1 MTLWAIVP
9 VKPLRRGKS
18 RLAGTLTED
27 ERAELNRLLLERTLK
42 TLTDLKEVEQVLV
55 VSRDSSALA
64 IARDLGARTV
74 QEDGA
79 PHLNTAL
86 KRATVIAQVYASRGV
101 LVLPADLPLVTRE
114 DILALLKQ
122 AMDPPVV
129 VIAPDRHKKGTNAL
143 LLSPANLIEYDFGGD
158 SFKRHCERARKA
170 GARLEIVDLPSLG
183 LDLDLPEDLELVRKL
198 EALNAQK

>member
-18 RLAGTLTED
+18 RLSGALSED
-27 ERAELNRLLLERTLK
+27 ERVNLNRFLLEHTLK
-42 TLTDLKEVEQVLV
+42 TLIELEEVDQVLV
-55 VSRDSSALA
+55 VSRDSSVLA
-64 IARDLGARTV
+64 IARDMGARTV

-79 PHLNTAL
+79 PALNTAL

-101 LVLPADLPLVTRE
+101 LVVPADLPLLSRE
-114 DILALLKQ
+114 ALLTLLDR
-122 AMDPPVV
+122 AINPPVI

-143 LLSPANLIEYDFGGD
+143 LLSPANIIEYDFGPD
-158 SFKRHCERARKA
+158 SFKRHCERAEKS

-198 EALNAQK
+198 EVLKMQK